1 MTYYPGSA
9 EALTLAEAADRIAY
23 CYYCQTCGHKERVK
37 LALIAD
43 DYEPG
48 TLVGDLLTRLK
59 CGDCGDTKKLVM
71 TLWLDASTTDQMLR
85 ERGFPVWE

>member
-1 MTYYPGSA
+1 MAYHPGSV
-9 EALTLAEAADRIAY
+9 EALPLIEAAKQIAY
-23 CYYCQTCGHKERVK
+23 CYYCRACGHRERVK

-59 CGDCGDTKKLVM
+59 CGECGDTRKIVM
-71 TLWLDASTTDQMLR
+71 TLWLTATTTDQMLR
-85 ERGFPVWE
+85 ERGFPVW